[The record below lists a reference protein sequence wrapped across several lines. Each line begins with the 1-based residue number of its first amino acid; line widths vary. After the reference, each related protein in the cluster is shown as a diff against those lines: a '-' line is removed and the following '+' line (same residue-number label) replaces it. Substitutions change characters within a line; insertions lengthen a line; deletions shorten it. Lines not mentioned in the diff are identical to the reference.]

1 MIEQTFRIKKYG
13 WRVRVFY
20 AVSHYDVG
28 RIMDALRSI
37 GCRGERLRNARL
49 SLIRAE
55 IDTGLTY
62 SNYSRGET
70 VMVIAIASTAA
81 EYENSIRHESHHLHM
96 HIAEACGLD
105 PYGEPIAYLV
115 GETARAMHP
124 VASRL
129 TCECC
134 LKDVRTVYT

>member
-1 MIEQTFRIKKYG
+1 MIVQTFYLKKYG

-20 AVSHYDVG
+20 AVSHYHVEG
-28 RIMDALRSI
+28 ILEALRDI
-37 GCRGERLRNARL
+37 GCCGKRLREARE

-62 SNYSRGET
+62 SNYLRRET
-70 VMVIAIASTAA
+70 VMVIAIASSAA
-81 EYENSIRHESHHLHM
+81 EYENSIRHEAHHLHM

-105 PYGEPIAYLV
+105 PYGEPVAYLV
-115 GETARAMHP
+115 GETSRAMHP
-124 VASRL
+124 AASRL

-134 LKDVRTVYT
+134 LKEVREGF

>member
-1 MIEQTFRIKKYG
+1 MIVQTFHLKKYG

-20 AVSHYDVG
+20 AVSHYHVE
-28 RIMDALRSI
+28 RIVEALREI
-37 GCRGERLRNARL
+37 GCRGRKLRSARESL
-49 SLIRAE
+49 SRAE

-62 SNYSRGET
+62 SNYLRRET
-70 VMVIAIASTAA
+70 VMVIGMASTAA
-81 EYENSIRHESHHLHM
+81 EYENSIRHETHHLHM

-105 PYGEPIAYLV
+105 PYGEPVAYLV
-115 GETARAMHP
+115 GETARAMHG

-134 LKDVRTVYT
+134 LKDVRRGI

>member
-1 MIEQTFRIKKYG
+1 MIVQTFYLKKYG

-20 AVSHYDVG
+20 AVSHYHVE
-28 RIMDALRSI
+28 RIVEALREI
-37 GCRGERLRNARL
+37 GCRGRRLREAMA

-62 SNYSRGET
+62 SNYLRRET
-70 VMVIAIASTAA
+70 VMVIGMSSTAA
-81 EYENSIRHESHHLHM
+81 EYDNSIRHEAHHLHM

-105 PYGEPIAYLV
+105 PYGEPVAYLV
-115 GETARAMHP
+115 GETSRAMHP
-124 VASRL
+124 AASRL

-134 LKDVRTVYT
+134 LKEVREGGR